1 MKNQIFRNLL
11 CISVL
16 LVASFVVKAQAQ
28 PADAD
33 IIKMQQVNGS
43 VGSIN
48 TMYPQIEAQ
57 LKSTKSGVPQAKWA
71 AVKKEV
77 FDVEVAGLIKQ
88 LIPIYK
94 KHFTKEEVKAIIA
107 FYESPIGKKLAS
119 QTPLIS
125 LESMQV
131 SQTWAKGLYGK
142 IQAFLDK

>member
-11 CISVL
+11 CIAVL
-16 LVASFVVKAQAQ
+16 LVASFVVKAQSQ
-28 PADAD
+28 PTDAD

-57 LKSTKSGVPQAKWA
+57 LKSSKPGVPQAKWA
-71 AVKKEV
+71 AVKKDV
-77 FDVEVAGLIKQ
+77 FDVEVAGLIKR

-125 LESMQV
+125 LESMQI
-131 SQTWAKGLYGK
+131 SQTWARGLYAK
-142 IQAFLDK
+142 MQAYLDK

>member
-1 MKNQIFRNLL
+1 MKSQIFRNLL
-11 CISVL
+11 CIAVL
-16 LVASFVVKAQAQ
+16 LVASIVVKAQTE
-28 PADAD
+28 PSDAD

>member
-11 CISVL
+11 CVAVI
-16 LVASFVVKAQAQ
+16 LVSSFIVKAQSQ

-48 TMYPQIEAQ
+48 AMYPQIEAQ
-57 LKSTKSGVPQAKWA
+57 LRSSKPGIPQTKWA
-71 AVKKEV
+71 SVKKEV

-94 KHFTKEEVKAIIA
+94 KHFTKEEVKAIVA

-125 LESMQV
+125 VESMQV
-131 SQTWAKGLYGK
+131 SQNWAKGLYGK
-142 IQAFLDK
+142 MQAYLDK